1 MHHARL
7 SHRLQETLDVVRNE
21 FEAFTNNFSALTV
34 RRDAFAPV
42 FMKAYRQYHQAT
54 GRTFIAFVQELD
66 KTVPAA
72 RAEYPKHRSYRAAL
86 YLRRL
91 DEAPETTTA
100 HRKTMAPFDVLAA
113 VIKGFLPLV
122 PAKQAAEVWT
132 AVART
137 SHWRERDI
145 LRLQAR
151 VTKVRPVELPTAP
164 RLVRQSAAS

>member
-1 MHHARL
+1 MP
-7 SHRLQETLDVVRNE
+7 HRLVETLTDVQQQ
-21 FEAFTNNFSALTV
+21 FAAFTNTFASLTA

-42 FMKAYRQYHQAT
+42 FMRAYRQYHRET

-66 KTVPAA
+66 KTVPAD
-72 RAEYPKHRSYRAAL
+72 RALYPKHRSYQAAI

-91 DEAPETTTA
+91 DEAPETTA
-100 HRKTMAPFDVLAA
+100 SHRTTMAPFDVLAA

-122 PAKQAAEVWT
+122 PPKQAAAVWV

-137 SHWRERDI
+137 SRWRERDI

-164 RLVRQSAAS
+164 RLVKHATS